1 MEPVE
6 TAFLPLPAGIVLQSV
21 HPTETAVVVQIA
33 CRHKNAVCP
42 RCEQP
47 SERMHSHY
55 MRTVAD
61 LPCGGRRVRLHFV
74 VRKFVCP
81 TRDCPQQ
88 IFTERRPEFV
98 QSYARMTNRLREAL
112 VALGMTTG
120 GESGERLAPKLG
132 MHVSAPT
139 LLRRMRQVV
148 LPPPPPVHL
157 LGVDDWAWKKGQ
169 TYGTILVDLERHR
182 PIDLLPDRTSATTEA
197 WLRTHSEV
205 DWVSRD
211 RGGEYAAAA
220 RAGAP
225 QARQVADKFHL
236 LKNLREAL
244 QELLERKQS
253 CLPEVKEEVRQ
264 EAIPLPARGYDAV
277 LPAPLVPPDPT
288 PDKRYLHMSA
298 QPRLSPGMT
307 ANEVQKQIRRDNRH
321 ARYEAARTLYQ
332 QGYTIRAIARRLGH
346 ARETITHYVQ
356 AETFPERAPT
366 PKRGSILDSYK
377 PYLLQRWQEGC
388 HNGVQLLAEIT
399 ARGYQGSRPLL
410 SLFLA
415 DLRKKHQLVG
425 DPQTLRLG
433 VASPKR
439 ASILD
444 PYKPYVLQRWKEGRW
459 NGMQLYEEITA
470 QGFPGSQP
478 TLRDFLAELRK
489 QQCLVADPSALRV
502 DQAPLTVVVPTPLP
516 PKREV
521 TRKMSP
527 ARASWLLF
535 LPTERLTERQREQR
549 ERLRGCHPDVEAAF
563 HLVSTFVTMLA
574 ERRAEDLEGWLRQA
588 AHSQLPELQRFAR
601 GLRRD
606 EAAVRAA
613 FASEVSN
620 GQTEGQVL
628 RLKLIKRGMY
638 GRANFDLLRLR
649 FLYRV

>member
-1 MEPVE
+1 M
-6 TAFLPLPAGIVLQSV
+6 
-21 HPTETAVVVQIA
+21 
-33 CRHKNAVCP
+33 
-42 RCEQP
+42 
-47 SERMHSHY
+47 
-55 MRTVAD
+55 
-61 LPCGGRRVRLHFV
+61 
-74 VRKFVCP
+74 
-81 TRDCPQQ
+81 
-88 IFTERRPEFV
+88 
-98 QSYARMTNRLREAL
+98 
-112 VALGMTTG
+112 
-120 GESGERLAPKLG
+120 
-132 MHVSAPT
+132 
-139 LLRRMRQVV
+139 
-148 LPPPPPVHL
+148 
-157 LGVDDWAWKKGQ
+157 DDWAWKRGQ

-197 WLRTHSEV
+197 WLRAHPDIE
-205 DWVSRD
+205 WVSRD
-211 RGGEYAAAA
+211 RSGEYAAAA

-225 QARQVADKFHL
+225 QAQQVADKFHL

-244 QELLERKQS
+244 QELFERKQS
-253 CLPEVKEEVRQ
+253 CLPEVGEEVHSDEIPPQAQGRGVGLPVPLAQ
-264 EAIPLPARGYDAV
+264 PEA
-277 LPAPLVPPDPT
+277 PPS
-288 PDKRYLHMSA
+288 KQYFYMSA

-307 ANEVQKQIRRDNRH
+307 ANEIQKHIRRDNRY

-366 PKRGSILDSYK
+366 PKRGSMLDPYK
-377 PYLLQRWQEGC
+377 PYLLQRWQAGC

-425 DPQTLRLG
+425 DPNALRLG
-433 VASPKR
+433 VTSLHKK

-444 PYKPYVLQRWKEGRW
+444 PYKPYVVQRWKEGCW
-459 NGMQLYEEITA
+459 NGMQLYEEIKA

-502 DQAPLTVVVPTPLP
+502 DQAPLTVVVPSSLP

-521 TRKMSP
+521 TRRMSP

-535 LPTERLTERQREQR
+535 LPEERLTDRQREQR
-549 ERLRGCHPDVEAAF
+549 ERLRGCHPDVEAAYQ
-563 HLVSTFVTMLA
+563 LVSAFVTMLA
-574 ERRAEDLEGWLRQA
+574 ERRAADLEGWLRQA
-588 AHSQLPELQRFAR
+588 THSQLPELKRFAR

-613 FASEVSN
+613 LSSELSN

-628 RLKLIKRGMY
+628 RLKLIKRSMY

-649 FLYRV
+649 VLYRA